1 MSDGAGFV
9 ASDSA
14 LGLRP
19 VGAAAAAAAIF
30 SLAGIGALSAAPPP
44 DADPMLAPWFQS
56 LRQPGT
62 GVSCCSIA
70 DCRATE
76 YRSRGDGYEAYIDE
90 RWISVPPERVL
101 DHIDNPTGRAVVCYE
116 PRRGILCF
124 VRPSET

>member
-1 MSDGAGFV
+1 MSDNPGFV
-9 ASDSA
+9 AGSSA

-19 VGAAAAAAAIF
+19 VWAIVAAAIL
-30 SLAGIGALSAAPPP
+30 SLACIGALSAAPPEG
-44 DADPMLAPWFQS
+44 ADPTLAPWFQS

-76 YRSRGDGYEAYIDE
+76 YRSRGEGYEAFIDE
-90 RWISVPPERVL
+90 RWISVPQERVL

-116 PRRGILCF
+116 PTRGILCF